1 MKGEVLPKP
10 NALPKVI
17 IPNSTNNKPNTIETI
32 SPNPLLLFS
41 DLISCFD
48 SNIVINKNCGSIP
61 QVTRF
66 ILILTGYNY

>member
-17 IPNSTNNKPNTIETI
+17 IPNPTNNKPNTIAETI
-32 SPNPLLLFS
+32 SHNPLLLFS

-48 SNIVINKNCGSIP
+48 SNIVINKSLWIY
-61 QVTRF
+61 T
-66 ILILTGYNY
+66 LS